1 MQIKQILINLSNLSK
16 YSRYV
21 NKLVPVPVD
30 LSELC
35 DAIKNDVVKK
45 DPYNAKVENI
55 EDLSLKCKILQ
66 FDWLKQRAY
75 F

>member
-1 MQIKQILINLSNLSK
+1 M
-16 YSRYV
+16 
-21 NKLVPVPVD
+21 PVPVD

-55 EDLSLKCKILQ
+55 EDLSLKCKISAI
-66 FDWLKQRAY
+66 WLVETTCIFLILLFANEQISMECETQES
-75 F
+75 